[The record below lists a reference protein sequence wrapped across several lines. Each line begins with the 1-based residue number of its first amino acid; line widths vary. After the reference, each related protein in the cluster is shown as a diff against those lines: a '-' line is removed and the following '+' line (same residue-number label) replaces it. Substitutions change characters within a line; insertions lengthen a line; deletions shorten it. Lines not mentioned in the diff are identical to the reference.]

1 MRDVPWSFGFAS
13 DGPMDLEDEPLGPGM
28 VTLPLLIP
36 SVVACTKEKKDVR
49 VIECM
54 MLAGTTCTQKETR
67 KDFEAYKPLELDPVL
82 LGKHPSSFASGYVPF
97 LYGL

>member
-1 MRDVPWSFGFAS
+1 MRDVPWSFGFGSGAV
-13 DGPMDLEDEPLGPGM
+13 MLT
-28 VTLPLLIP
+28 VPLLPIP

-97 LYGL
+97 L